1 MSKATKAVNYTAQN
15 VENMIA
21 TYTSADTAEARTEA
35 VAQIAN
41 ALGKTVKSV
50 IAKLSREGVYIKAV
64 KATKTGAKVETKA
77 AIVADIARNLGVDAE
92 AIASLTNATKA
103 ALNAL
108 RDAS

>member
-15 VENMIA
+15 VENMTA
-21 TYTSADTAEARTEA
+21 LYTAADTAQERKDA

-41 ALGKTVKSV
+41 ALGKTTKSV

-77 AIVADIARNLGVDAE
+77 AIVADIARNLGVDVE
-92 AIASLTNATKA
+92 SIASIANATKA